1 MPWFIKTEKF
11 NSRINNLTA
20 EKRRQYLQDHRSW
33 IMSLRKL
40 GTKVSSGYLV
50 NEHRLPGGGGL
61 LFLQAKSYNDAQHL
75 IKKDPMI
82 MADLVTW
89 ELQEWIPVEGELM
102 NILNVD
108 AFP

>member
-1 MPWFIKTEKF
+1 MPWYIKTEKF
-11 NSRINNLTA
+11 NSKTINLSA

-33 IMSLRKL
+33 VMNLRKS
-40 GTKVSSGYLV
+40 GAKVSSGYLV
-50 NEHRLPGGGGL
+50 NEQRSPGGGGL
-61 LFLQAKSYNDAQHL
+61 LFLQAKSYKDAQSL

-82 MADLVTW
+82 IADLVNW